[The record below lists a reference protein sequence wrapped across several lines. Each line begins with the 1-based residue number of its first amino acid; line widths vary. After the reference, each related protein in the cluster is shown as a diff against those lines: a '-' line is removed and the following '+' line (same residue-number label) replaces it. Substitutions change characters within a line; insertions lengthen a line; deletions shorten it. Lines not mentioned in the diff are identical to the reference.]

1 MDVMSAVQPLPVTLV
16 YFAVMAVM
24 VMSLLILWGRTRRLP
39 PELLRFWI
47 FREHGRL
54 RRAFIGIGLG
64 SLSGWMT
71 LAPSMLGLPTPVLW
85 YVVFLAP
92 WAVGVSYGFFTYAN
106 LEPPGALAVR
116 R

>member
-1 MDVMSAVQPLPVTLV
+1 MGVMLV
-16 YFAVMAVM
+16 
-24 VMSLLILWGRTRRLP
+24 SLLILWFRFRRLP
-39 PELLRFWI
+39 VELLRFWI

-54 RRAFIGIGLG
+54 RRAFTGIGLG

-71 LAPSMLGLPTPVLW
+71 LAPSMLGLSTPVLW
-85 YVVFLAP
+85 YVGFLAP

-106 LEPPGALAVR
+106 LEPPSALKGR